1 MSHVAFVKKLIV
13 DGEGKFNVLRLEAET
28 EAELN
33 QKRDTYLSGDYQDAT
48 EAEYQAESDA
58 RDERQG
64 TEGGAEKAEVADEAE
79 PEVKTAVD
87 ENAGVDAEA

>member
-1 MSHVAFVKKLIV
+1 MSQVAYVKKLIV
-13 DGEGKFNVLRLEAET
+13 DGEGKFNVVRLEAET

-33 QKRDTYLSGDYQDAT
+33 QKRDAYLAGDYQDAT
-48 EAEYQAESDA
+48 EAEYQAESDE

-64 TEGGAEKAEVADEAE
+64 TEGGAEKSEVEAAPEAE
-79 PEVKTAVD
+79 TVAD